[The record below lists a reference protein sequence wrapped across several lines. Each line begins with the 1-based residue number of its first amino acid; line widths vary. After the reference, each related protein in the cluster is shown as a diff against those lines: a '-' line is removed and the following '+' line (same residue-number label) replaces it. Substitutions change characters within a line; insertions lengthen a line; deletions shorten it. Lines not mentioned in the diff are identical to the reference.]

1 MVARQKMVYHTR
13 YKWLQSKYMN
23 NDVYVA
29 KLGKTVGLKGHLK
42 LHIDSDFPEQFK
54 KNAIF
59 ITNRKIELKVI
70 EYNANRELVLFEG
83 YEDIDLAKKL
93 INQELFASAEQS
105 RENCNLGDNEFF
117 WFDLIGCTVYENE
130 LKLGI
135 VKDIHRYPISDYLE
149 ITTDNAL
156 VEKELPKTFLLPHL
170 FDQYIL
176 NVDIEKKEIKA
187 QDAYS
192 ILENS

>member
-1 MVARQKMVYHTR
+1 
-13 YKWLQSKYMN
+13 MN
-23 NDVYVA
+23 NNIYVA

-42 LHIDSDFPEQFK
+42 LHVDSDFPEQFK

-59 ITNRKIELKVI
+59 ITNRKLKLKVI
-70 EYNANRELVLFEG
+70 EYNANREVVLFEN

-93 INQELFASAEQS
+93 INQELFASVEQT
-105 RENCNLGDNEFF
+105 RENCDLNDNEFF
-117 WFDLIGCTVYENE
+117 WFDLIDCTIYEND
-130 LKLGI
+130 LKLGK

-149 ITTDNAL
+149 ITTD
-156 VEKELPKTFLLPHL
+156 KELVSKDLPSTFLLPHL

-176 NVDIEKKEIKA
+176 NINIANKEIKVK
-187 QDAYS
+187 DAYA